1 MVVLVT
7 GSGKNKRA
15 LVEEAAVFFKNQL
28 MPRMKNLWIDIKL
41 RPNFEDDGDCIW
53 TDSYYRPREF
63 HINLKSTNDE
73 DHMIKTLAHEMV
85 HVKQWAR
92 EEIKDGRDTSRALW
106 KKTRLV
112 DCEKTAYEDLPWE
125 KEANKLEEILFE
137 RWKTYK

>member
-41 RPNFEDDGDCIW
+41 RPNYEDDGDCIW

-92 EEIKDGRDTSRALW
+92 EEIKDGRDVTRALW

-112 DCEKTAYEDLPWE
+112 DCRKTAYEDLPWE

-137 RWKTYK
+137 RWKMYK

>member
-41 RPNFEDDGDCIW
+41 RPNYEDDGDCIW

-92 EEIKDGRDTSRALW
+92 EEIKDGRDVTQALW

-112 DCEKTAYEDLPWE
+112 DCQKTAYEDLPWE

-137 RWKTYK
+137 RWKMYK

>member
-41 RPNFEDDGDCIW
+41 RPNYEDDGDCIW

-92 EEIKDGRDTSRALW
+92 EEIKDGRDVTRALW

-112 DCEKTAYEDLPWE
+112 DCQKTAYEDLPWE

>member
-15 LVEEAAVFFKNQL
+15 LVEEAAFFFKNQL

-41 RPNFEDDGDCIW
+41 RPNYEDDGDCIW

-92 EEIKDGRDTSRALW
+92 EEIKDGRDVTRALW

-112 DCEKTAYEDLPWE
+112 DCQKTAYEDLPWE